1 MKKLAKKSKRN
12 NEAMNKQAN
21 SCNNCYNCGHGKAQN
36 RKGGEFS
43 DLKVPNNE
51 QARQDCR

>member
-21 SCNNCYNCGHGKAQN
+21 SCNNCDNCGHGKAQN